1 MVTLVESE
9 MKFSPKFH
17 LIKDDGTGGNDLLLP
32 NMPYKQLPKA
42 RYPYSSVIFSMW
54 DIIGGF

>member
-1 MVTLVESE
+1 

-42 RYPYSSVIFSMW
+42 RYPYSPLYFLCG
-54 DIIGGF
+54 DITAVLMSITEH